1 MISLNERARNG
12 IGRMPAPLNV
22 LCMATAGMLLVLF
35 LGACCMPREPPA
47 YELMEPVTSLIEEA
61 EDLSIEGKARNAVA
75 KLRQALAELDRVERE
90 HPNYMRSA
98 NFAAALRSKRA
109 YVKAAID
116 SMTCSLERKDTR
128 GVAIDGTTAF
138 GEMLPDNRSAVA
150 DSILAD
156 RQKEL
161 RQLRDSGV
169 ISEDEYSRETKRLQ
183 TRVSGSGDPRVA
195 SPAVNLVAYVVR
207 SGDTLAVIA
216 YSHGMTIREL
226 RELNH
231 LDSDRLRVGQ
241 KLVVKGV
248 K

>member
-12 IGRMPAPLNV
+12 ILRMPAPMNV
-22 LCMATAGMLLVLF
+22 LCMATVGLLVVLF
-35 LGACCMPREPPA
+35 LGACCTREPPV
-47 YELMEPVTSLIEEA
+47 YELTEPVTCLIEKA
-61 EDLSIEGKARNAVA
+61 EDLSKEGKVGDAVA
-75 KLRQALAELDRVERE
+75 KFHQALVELDRVERE

-98 NFAAALRSKRA
+98 HFAAALRSKRA
-109 YVKAAID
+109 YVKAVID
-116 SMTCSLERKDTR
+116 SMKCGLERKDAH
-128 GVAIDGTTAF
+128 VAATGGTAAF
-138 GEMLPDNRSAVA
+138 EKRMPDNRSTVA

-161 RQLRDSGV
+161 RQLCDSGV

-226 RELNH
+226 KELNH

-241 KLVVKGV
+241 KLVVKGN
-248 K
+248 